1 RHVALIGRRVESDRA
16 HRVVHPFPTRRSS
29 DLPRRRHLQRRGQV
43 RPQLKPVHAPG
54 GIALGHLLVDD
65 PAARGHPLDVARG
78 NRSAIPQD
86 RKSTRLNSSHLVISY
101 AVFCL
106 KKKKKTPNATITTY
120 KITNDD
126 LPALNNKLIQTKQ
139 PILNRCISIGVQR
152 SIYTFMTSSLLH
164 TSHMT
169 TNT

>member
-106 KKKKKTPNATITTY
+106 KKKKKSPNPEITVWEGMRALRVASDTKLKVTIIHVNASDQQCFASTIEPESTY
-120 KITNDD
+120 EVKH
-126 LPALNNKLIQTKQ
+126 
-139 PILNRCISIGVQR
+139 CIAAS
-152 SIYTFMTSSLLH
+152 
-164 TSHMT
+164 
-169 TNT
+169 